1 MNLMRKQAVTD
12 VALAGLLLPLELLL
26 TRRQGG

>member
-12 VALAGLLLPLELLL
+12 VALAGLYRSLELLL